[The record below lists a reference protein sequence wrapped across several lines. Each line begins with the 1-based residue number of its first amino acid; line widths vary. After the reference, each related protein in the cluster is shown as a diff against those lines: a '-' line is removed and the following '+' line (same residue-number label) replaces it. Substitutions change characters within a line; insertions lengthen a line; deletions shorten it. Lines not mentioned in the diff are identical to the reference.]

1 MKIQE
6 SGENYLETILMLKHK
21 LGQVRSI
28 DIVREME
35 FSKPTVSVAMKRFRE
50 NGYITVDGEGY
61 IALTEKGLEI
71 AERIYERH
79 QVIAEILIKLGV
91 SEKTAYED
99 SCRIEHDISDETFL
113 RIKEHYHRHIE
124 KNKEN

>member
-6 SGENYLETILMLKHK
+6 SGENYLETILMLKNR

-28 DIVREME
+28 DIVREMD

-50 NGYITVDGEGY
+50 NGYITVDGEGF
-61 IALTEKGLEI
+61 ITLTDKGMEI

-79 QVIAEILIKLGV
+79 QVIAEILMKLGV
-91 SEKTAYED
+91 PEKTAYED
-99 SCRIEHDISDETFL
+99 SCRIEHDLSDETFA
-113 RIKEHYHRHIE
+113 RIKEHYHRYAGE
-124 KNKEN
+124 K

>member
-99 SCRIEHDISDETFL
+99 SCRIEHDIGDETFL

-124 KNKEN
+124 KNKGN

>member
-6 SGENYLETILMLKHK
+6 SGENYLETILILKNR

-28 DIVREME
+28 DIVREMD

-50 NGYITVDGEGY
+50 NGYITVDGEGF
-61 IALTEKGLEI
+61 ITLTDKGMEI

-79 QVIAEILIKLGV
+79 QVIAEILMKLGV
-91 SEKTAYED
+91 PEKTAYED
-99 SCRIEHDISDETFL
+99 SCRIEHDLSDETFA
-113 RIKEHYHRHIE
+113 RIKEHYHRYAGE
-124 KNKEN
+124 K

>member
-91 SEKTAYED
+91 PEKTA
-99 SCRIEHDISDETFL
+99 
-113 RIKEHYHRHIE
+113 
-124 KNKEN
+124 